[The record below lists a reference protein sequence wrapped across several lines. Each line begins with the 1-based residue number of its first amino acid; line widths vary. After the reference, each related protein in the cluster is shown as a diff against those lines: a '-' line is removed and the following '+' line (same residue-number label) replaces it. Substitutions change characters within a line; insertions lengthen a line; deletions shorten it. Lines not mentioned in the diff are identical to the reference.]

1 MSTVHRFSVVAV
13 ATVLVALHP
22 TAGRAQ
28 EQEQPKPA
36 ASQPAPPPAP
46 PVVSISAEEQRRLVG
61 EYDISLPD
69 GQIMGVRV
77 FVEEGQLMVAPE
89 GQEKLPM
96 RYFGNNTFGL
106 DFDPTLRL
114 SFDVANGKVTGGKL
128 VQRGMTMNVFRRP

>member
-1 MSTVHRFSVVAV
+1 MSAAHRFS
-13 ATVLVALHP
+13 LVASVAALVTLHP

-36 ASQPAPPPAP
+36 ASQPAPPAP
-46 PVVSISAEEQRRLVG
+46 PVVSISAEDQRRIVG
-61 EYDISLPD
+61 DYDVSLPD

-77 FVEEGQLMVAPE
+77 FVEEGQLMLAPE

-96 RYFGNNTFGL
+96 RHYGNNTFGL

-114 SFDVANGKVTGGKL
+114 TFDVANGKVSGGKL
-128 VQRGMTMNVFRRP
+128 AQRGMTMNVFRRP

>member
-1 MSTVHRFSVVAV
+1 MSTAHRFSLVAVVA
-13 ATVLVALHP
+13 ALVTLHP

-36 ASQPAPPPAP
+36 ASQPAPQQAP
-46 PVVSISAEEQRRLVG
+46 PVISISAEDQRRLVG
-61 EYDISLPD
+61 DYDVSLPD

-77 FVEEGQLMVAPE
+77 SVENGQLMIAPE
-89 GQEKLPM
+89 EQEKLPM
-96 RYFGNNTFGL
+96 RHYGNNTFGL

-114 SFDVANGKVTGGKL
+114 TFDIADGKVTGGKL

>member
-1 MSTVHRFSVVAV
+1 MSTAHRFSVAALAV
-13 ATVLVALHP
+13 ALVALHP
-22 TAGRAQ
+22 SVGRAQ

-36 ASQPAPPPAP
+36 ASQPAPPAPA
-46 PVVSISAEEQRRLVG
+46 VVPISADEQRRLSG

-96 RYFGNNTFGL
+96 RHFGNNTFGL

-114 SFDVANGKVTGGKL
+114 TFDVANGIVTGGKL

>member
-1 MSTVHRFSVVAV
+1 MSTAHRLVVA
-13 ATVLVALHP
+13 ALAAALVALQP
-22 TAGRAQ
+22 TVGRAQ

-36 ASQPAPPPAP
+36 AGQPTPPPPA
-46 PVVSISAEEQRRLVG
+46 VVPITADEQRRFAG

-89 GQEKLPM
+89 EQEKTPM
-96 RYFGNNTFGL
+96 RYYGHDTFGL

-114 SFDVANGKVTGGKL
+114 TFEVKDGKVTGGKL

>member
-1 MSTVHRFSVVAV
+1 MSTAHRFSIA
-13 ATVLVALHP
+13 ALAAALVALHP

-36 ASQPAPPPAP
+36 AGQPAPPPPAA
-46 PVVSISAEEQRRLVG
+46 VSISAEEQRRFAG

-89 GQEKLPM
+89 EQEKTPM

-114 SFDVANGKVTGGKL
+114 TFDVANGKVTGGKL

>member
-1 MSTVHRFSVVAV
+1 MSTAHRFSVVAL
-13 ATVLVALHP
+13 ASALVAISP
-22 TAGRAQ
+22 SAGRAQ
-28 EQEQPKPA
+28 EQEQPKSA
-36 ASQPAPPPAP
+36 ASQPAPPPPA
-46 PVVSISAEEQRRLVG
+46 VVPISADEQRRIVG
-61 EYDISLPD
+61 EYDVSLPD

-77 FVEEGQLMVAPE
+77 SLEEGQLMVAPE
-89 GQEKLPM
+89 EQEKLPM